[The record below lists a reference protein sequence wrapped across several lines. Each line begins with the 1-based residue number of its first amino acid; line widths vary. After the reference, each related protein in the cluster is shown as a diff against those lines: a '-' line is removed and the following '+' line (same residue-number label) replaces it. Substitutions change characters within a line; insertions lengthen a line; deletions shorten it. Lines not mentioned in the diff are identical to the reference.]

1 MTRTDPRDEDEFVTI
16 IGRDAEEIGR
26 TFREEGLAE
35 QQFTIVHRIGR
46 HRFAFA
52 DGGPMGGLFDG
63 RRLVAATYARRAT
76 R

>member
-1 MTRTDPRDEDEFVTI
+1 MASPETRDDDEFVTI
-16 IGRDAEEIGR
+16 IGRDAEEISK
-26 TFREEGLAE
+26 TFRTEGLAE

-52 DGGPMGGLFDG
+52 NGGPVGGLFDG
-63 RRLVAATYARRAT
+63 RPMLAATFARSGR